1 VIALAG
7 VITLSDV
14 EKNPKVRSY
23 IQSADDLLAALG
35 YTEHGFRHAGFV
47 AKVARNVLLKLGYSD
62 RMAELAA
69 IAGYL
74 HDVGNICGREMH
86 GPAGA
91 LIAFRLL
98 EDMGMDSSEIG
109 KIMIAISNHEEERG
123 IPMDPVTAALILAD
137 KSDVHYSRVRNPD
150 IISFDI
156 HDRVNYAVRRSF
168 LNVDRD
174 RKRIALEIEIDT
186 EISQVMEY
194 FEIFLTRML
203 ISRKAT
209 HVLGCEFGLM
219 INGVKLL

>member
-1 VIALAG
+1 MLDMVDLIKL
-7 VITLSDV
+7 
-14 EKNPKVRSY
+14 EKNPKVRAY
-23 IQSADDLLAALG
+23 IQAADDFLSALG
-35 YTEHGFRHAGFV
+35 YTEHGFRHAAFV
-47 AKVARNVLLKLGYSD
+47 AKVARNILVKLDYGE

-74 HDVGNICGREMH
+74 HDIGNICGREMH

-98 EDMGMDSSEIG
+98 EEIGMDPSEIG
-109 KIMIAISNHEEERG
+109 KIMVAISNHEEEIG
-123 IPMDPVTAALILAD
+123 IPVDPITAALILAD

-168 LNVDRD
+168 LNVDKD
-174 RKRIALEIEIDT
+174 SRKITLEIEIDT

-203 ISRKAT
+203 ISRKAA
-209 HVLGCEFGLM
+209 HILGCEFGLV

>member
-1 VIALAG
+1 MLEV
-7 VITLSDV
+7 VDV
-14 EKNPKVRSY
+14 AKLEKSPKVRAY
-23 IQSADDLLAALG
+23 IQAADDFLAALG

-47 AKVARNVLLKLGYSD
+47 AKVARDVLLKLGHD
-62 RMAELAA
+62 GRTAELAA

-98 EDMGMDSSEIG
+98 EEIGMDPYEIG
-109 KIMIAISNHEEERG
+109 KVMVAISNHEEEVG
-123 IPMDPVTAALILAD
+123 IPVDPITAALILAD

-168 LNVDRD
+168 LNVSKGE
-174 RKRIALEIEIDT
+174 RKITLEIEIDT
-186 EISQVMEY
+186 RISQVMEY

-203 ISRKAT
+203 ISRKAA
-209 HVLGCEFGLM
+209 HILGCEFCLV

>member
-1 VIALAG
+1 MSSL
-7 VITLSDV
+7 ITLSEV
-14 EKNPKVRSY
+14 ERNPKVRAY
-23 IQSADDLLAALG
+23 IQSADDYLAALG

-47 AKVARNVLLKLGYSD
+47 AKVAKNVLMKLGYQE

-91 LIAFRLL
+91 MMAFGLL
-98 EDMGMDSSEIG
+98 EEMNMDPAEIG
-109 KIMIAISNHEEERG
+109 KVMIAISNHEEEHG
-123 IPMDPVTAALILAD
+123 IPVDPITAALILAD

-168 LNVDRD
+168 LNVDKD
-174 RKRIALEIEIDT
+174 EKRITLEIEIDT

-194 FEIFLTRML
+194 FEIFLSRML
-203 ISRKAT
+203 ISRKAA
-209 HVLGCEFGLM
+209 HILKCEFGLI
-219 INGVKLL
+219 INGVKFL